1 MSDAVE
7 VAFGFGESA
16 MGADQ
21 LLRGL
26 SLRPS
31 RQFFAPFAVKGSDFD
46 CNQTKILNRKVRKR
60 KPQRTQRIQNQN
72 IPCATRNAG
81 Y

>member
-21 LLRGL
+21 LLRGP

-46 CNQTKILNRKVRKR
+46 CNQTKILNRKVRKESR
-60 KPQRTQRIQNQN
+60 KGRKEFSIKAPSAPRGT
-72 IPCATRNAG
+72 PAT
-81 Y
+81 